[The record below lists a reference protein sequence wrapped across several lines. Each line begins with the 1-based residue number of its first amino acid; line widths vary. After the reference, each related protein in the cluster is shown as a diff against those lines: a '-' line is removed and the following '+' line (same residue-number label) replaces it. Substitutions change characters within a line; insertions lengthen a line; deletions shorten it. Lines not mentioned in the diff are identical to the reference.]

1 MRISCFPRTNY
12 NIGTLPLMM
21 APLSDA
27 RRGNKDYHEVTITH
41 TKKTNSKISFKV
53 AIYVQVNLQVL

>member
-1 MRISCFPRTNY
+1 
-12 NIGTLPLMM
+12 MM

-53 AIYVQVNLQVL
+53 AIYVQVNLQVLWPFLDFHLLKINFNQN

>member
-1 MRISCFPRTNY
+1 
-12 NIGTLPLMM
+12 MM
-21 APLSDA
+21 EPLSDA

-53 AIYVQVNLQVL
+53 ANYVQVNLQVL